1 MDKVCLTLAGTAFLT
16 GAATGQVFFFACGM
30 VTAAG
35 FVLVAMV
42 FDEIYG
48 G

>member
-1 MDKVCLTLAGTAFLT
+1 MRGCLTLGGIAFLT
-16 GAATGQVFFFACGM
+16 GAATGSVFFFACGM

-35 FVLVAMV
+35 FTVLAMV
-42 FDEIYG
+42 FDDIYG